1 MNKELLTF
9 IEKSPSMFHAVETTA
24 SLLNENGFTYLDE
37 SSKWV
42 LLPGGKYYTTRNG
55 SSLLAWRMP
64 KDDFTGFMAMAAHS
78 DSPLLKL
85 KENAEVSDEHYVR
98 ISVEKYGG
106 PIFASWFDRPLS
118 IAGRVLVRTADG
130 FDERLVDLSDPVAL
144 IPSLAIHMNREA
156 NDNASYN
163 IAVDMLPL
171 FSENGDSAPTLYSLL
186 AEKLLIKEED
196 ILTTELY
203 MYNCQKGIVWNN
215 YISAPRLDDLQCA
228 FAGVKS
234 IIDAKESKSIPIFCL
249 FDNEE
254 VGSGTRQGA
263 ASTFLADL
271 INRICKD
278 LGLTDEEQLQK
289 MANSFMI
296 SADNAHAV
304 HPNHPEYRDPNNSV
318 YMNKGIVIKYSASQS
333 YSSDA
338 ISAAV
343 MKLICEQANV
353 PVQVFA
359 NRADLRGG
367 STLGHISTAQVSVPT
382 VDIGCAQLAMHSCF
396 ETAGALDT
404 EYMVKAITKYFSSAL
419 EKDDKGYH
427 FVG

>member
-1 MNKELLTF
+1 MNKELLSY

-24 SLLNENGFTYLDE
+24 DLLNENGFICLNE
-37 SSKWV
+37 SSKWT
-42 LLPGGKYYTTRNG
+42 LLPEGKYYTTRNG

-85 KENAEVSDEHYVR
+85 KENAEVIDEHYVR

-118 IAGRVLVRTADG
+118 IAGRVLVRTDNG
-130 FDERLVDLSDPVAL
+130 FDEKLVDLAKPVAV

-156 NDNASYN
+156 NDKASYN

-171 FSENGDSAPTLYSLL
+171 FSENGSRTPTLYSVL
-186 AEKLLIKEED
+186 AKKLGIKEKD

-228 FAGVKS
+228 FAGVRS
-234 IIDAKESKSIPIFCL
+234 LINADESKAIPVFCL

-263 ASTFLADL
+263 ASTFLADI
-271 INRICKD
+271 INRICTD
-278 LGLTDEEQLQK
+278 LGLSNEEQLQK
-289 MANSFMI
+289 IANSFMI

-304 HPNHPEYRDPNNSV
+304 HPNHPEYRDPSNSV
-318 YMNKGIVIKYSASQS
+318 YMNKGIVLKYSASQS
-333 YSSDA
+333 YTTDA
-338 ISAAV
+338 ISAAI
-343 MKLICEQANV
+343 MKLICEQADV

-404 EYMVKAITKYFSSAL
+404 EYMVKAVTKYFSSAI